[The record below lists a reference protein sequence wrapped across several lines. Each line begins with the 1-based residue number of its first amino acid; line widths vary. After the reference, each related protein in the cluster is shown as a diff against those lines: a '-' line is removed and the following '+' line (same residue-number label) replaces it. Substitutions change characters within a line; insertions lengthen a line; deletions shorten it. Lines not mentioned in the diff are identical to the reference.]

1 MSYYF
6 TTYQISNKNTRLY
19 TRFIAKNVVQINHLH
34 YIFYCSTILY
44 NFTFILSF
52 TTSLRIY
59 FLLLLRVKSS

>member
-1 MSYYF
+1 MNYYF

-19 TRFIAKNVVQINHLH
+19 TRFIVENIVQMIDLH
-34 YIFYCSTILY
+34 YVFYCSTILY